1 MLRAVNSR
9 CLQIVALAQR
19 AGDYKLYKVE
29 NHAIYIRVSGHQNTT
44 FIYLS
49 CITSCYAEHVIQIKR
64 NKSEIYYF
72 IAL

>member
-1 MLRAVNSR
+1 MLRAADSR
-9 CLQIVALAQR
+9 CLQIVTLAER

-29 NHAIYIRVSGHQNTT
+29 NHAIYIRVSGHQSTT

-49 CITSCYAEHVIQIKR
+49 CIASCYAENVIQIKR

-72 IAL
+72 NAL